1 MDREYMTTLDKTLAR
16 YFSLNGQKSVEGSIT
31 RVESALS
38 FLSPAYLNDLVRVE
52 TGKALAGYVR
62 VKMMEFI
69 RKQVSKEGCPLEQ
82 IARELGLC
90 KPRLLDILY
99 RQVFGHQSGDYQV
112 TPDYKL
118 N

>member
-62 VKMMEFI
+62 VKNDGIHQEASQQGRLSI
-69 RKQVSKEGCPLEQ
+69 RADCQRVRSLQTTIVGYL
-82 IARELGLC
+82 ISAGVRASVR
-90 KPRLLDILY
+90 RLSSDSRL
-99 RQVFGHQSGDYQV
+99 Q
-112 TPDYKL
+112 T
-118 N
+118 

>member
-69 RKQVSKEGCPLEQ
+69 RKQVRKEGCPLEQ
-82 IARELGLC
+82 IAREFCLC
-90 KPRLLDILY
+90 KPRLLVSYIG
-99 RQVFGHQSGDYQV
+99 RCSGISPE
-112 TPDYKL
+112 TIK
-118 N
+118 